1 MKKTLPLL
9 LLLLTGCAAT
19 APKYNYQSQVN
30 TDPSYVFG
38 DRFGG
43 GSVKSPAR
51 SFAVNTKDAQANK
64 CADFAVVGTTSN
76 HWMKV
81 VPRTIEIKTPTGKAV
96 AIRSHYNYSNGF
108 INTTCTPDVI
118 TFMPKDAATYSVDV
132 ETVDKKC
139 TLSVVQKL
147 PNGQTEKVDGVT
159 VVPGCVNN

>member
-19 APKYNYQSQVN
+19 GAKYNYQSEVS
-30 TDPSYVFG
+30 TDPSYIFG

-43 GSVKSPAR
+43 GSVNSPAR
-51 SFAVNTKDAQANK
+51 SFAVNTRDAQANK
-64 CADFAVVGTTSN
+64 CADFDWVGTTSN

-81 VPRTIEIKTPTGKAV
+81 NPKTIAIKTPTGKAV
-96 AIRSHYNYSNGF
+96 AIRSNYIYSNGF
-108 INTTCTPDVI
+108 IMTTCTPPVI

-139 TLSVVQKL
+139 TVSVVQKL
-147 PNGQTEKVDGVT
+147 PDGQTEKVDGVT
-159 VVPGCVNN
+159 DLPACVK